1 MAAKEKPDSTR
12 RYHSVSEIT
21 EFLGVSKVH
30 MYRILKDKGPDS
42 GVYHLKGK
50 KGAGSDLIR
59 IDLEKFLHTQS
70 ENHPA
75 ARVPT
80 EAPLMDETMR
90 ARIKIWMVALAPIR
104 TEVNDL
110 WDQLERFYD
119 QLAQQ
124 PEAGNDDERPQ

>member
-1 MAAKEKPDSTR
+1 MAAKEKPDSAR
-12 RYHSVSEIT
+12 RYHSVSETT

-42 GVYHLKGK
+42 GVYRLKGK

-59 IDLEKFLHTQS
+59 IDLEKFLLTQS

-75 ARVPT
+75 AQVPA

-90 ARIKIWMVALAPIR
+90 ARIKIWMVSLAPIR

-110 WDQLERFYD
+110 WEQLERFYD
-119 QLAQQ
+119 QLAE
-124 PEAGNDDERPQ
+124 PEAGDKDERPQ